1 MSNLSDLLP
10 AGGGAKVIT
19 ATADGNLATGQTVA
33 LQSNGTVKGV
43 ASDGTSVSEN
53 IGTAVEYASH
63 SSTYPTYTSAL
74 YDINAG
80 KFVIAY
86 REGQSPNAG
95 YVAVGTPSG
104 SSLSFGTPVVFETG
118 NTQYVDTAYANSLN
132 KFLISFRDFGDNS
145 KGKVI
150 VGTVDGTTA
159 TFGTPA
165 DFADF
170 NENFGRI
177 AWSTDDNVFVVV
189 WDDDNNDGESRVGSV
204 SGTSITYG
212 TEVQF
217 FDTGGSNGVSD
228 ISITYTSNSK
238 VVVAFI
244 DKDDSS
250 DGKACVGTISGT
262 SISWGSA
269 VDFSTGRPSETE
281 CCYDPVADRVLIT
294 YWDEDNSDYPTIV
307 VGQISGTSITFGT
320 PVVINSSGTSAQ
332 IPMVY
337 NAAAG
342 KTVIHYQQN
351 NNSSNTF
358 SKLVT
363 ISGTTPTLST
373 AINITS
379 GDNRYNESSLA
390 YNSTDKNVLLA
401 YNSVASPYKSYGL
414 IYTAAYVGSNSGDFV
429 GITNQAINNS
439 ASGEVVVEGGVITN
453 GSLLPLTYSGSLGTA
468 ANFIAGTNPDHVSS
482 CFDSSSGKTIISYVG
497 NSNYGYVVVGTP
509 NASDNTITFGTPV
522 AFNSSTTSTT
532 SITYD
537 VAQNKVLIAYSNG
550 SNGYYIWAVVGT
562 VSGTT
567 VSLGTASAQTS
578 AASSNTAGFATVY
591 DVNAAKH
598 VLAFQNETSSNRLDA
613 QVMTISGTSVSSG
626 SALTNIAGG
635 ACAFPSTAYDSS
647 AQKVVIAY
655 QDTGSS
661 THGKAVV
668 ATVSGTSISA
678 GSEVSFNAAVTY
690 NTVTEYDPSANK
702 IIIAYKNNQTPT
714 AVVGTV
720 SGTSISFG
728 SATVVAALSGSG
740 FYGGT
745 FDTTANK
752 FIVAFLDED
761 DDPDNGKYAIGSVDG
776 TNITFTTPAT
786 FNAGAGGGQLTRYI
800 SPSYN
805 ATADRTVISFQNG
818 ASSNGTSRVL
828 QLTGATTNFTI
839 GSTYYVQD
847 DGTLSTTSSSV
858 TAGKAIA
865 NTTLLLKG

>member
-10 AGGGAKVIT
+10 AGAGAKVIT
-19 ATADGNLATGQTVA
+19 ATASGNLATGQAVA
-33 LQSNGTVKGV
+33 LQSDGTVTAIAAV
-43 ASDGTSVSEN
+43 AEGLGSE
-53 IGTAVEYASH
+53 
-63 SSTYPTYTSAL
+63 
-74 YDINAG
+74 
-80 KFVIAY
+80 
-86 REGQSPNAG
+86 
-95 YVAVGTPSG
+95 
-104 SSLSFGTPVVFETG
+104 VVFETAQSYYIQPIFDSS
-118 NTQYVDTAYANSLN
+118 NN
-132 KFLISFRDFGDNS
+132 KVVIIYTDSGDSNH
-145 KGKVI
+145 GKAI
-150 VGTVDGTTA
+150 VGT
-159 TFGTPA
+159 
-165 DFADF
+165 
-170 NENFGRI
+170 
-177 AWSTDDNVFVVV
+177 
-189 WDDDNNDGESRVGSV
+189 V
-204 SGTSITYG
+204 SGTSISFGTAVTFNAATTYFQSG
-212 TEVQF
+212 T
-217 FDTGGSNGVSD
+217 FD
-228 ISITYTSNSK
+228 SNSNK
-238 VVVAFI
+238 VVIVFR
-244 DKDDSS
+244 DQGDSENT
-250 DGKACVGTISGT
+250 KAVVGTVSGT
-262 SISWGSA
+262 SISFGSEATISTNTLGESSTTFDSNLNKVVTFYKDTANSSYGTAA
-269 VDFSTGRPSETE
+269 VGT
-281 CCYDPVADRVLIT
+281 V
-294 YWDEDNSDYPTIV
+294 
-307 VGQISGTSITFGT
+307 SGTSITFGT
-320 PVVINSSGTSAQ
+320 PVVFESAGSGLYQQSSCFDTSSNKTVLVYTDEGDGNQGTAIVGTVSGTSISFGTPVVFHAAGTANSVCAFDTTNNKVVIAYEDTADSEKGKSLVGTVSGTSISYGSEVEFEGGGIQ
-332 IPMVY
+332 EVGMTFDPDAGKAVVVY
-337 NAAAG
+337 MDKGNSNYGTYAVGTVSGTSITYATPVVFAAATSERCTATYDTNSD
-342 KTVIHYQQN
+342 KIVIGFEDGGNSNYGTSIVLQLA
-351 NNSSNTF
+351 SSN
-358 SKLVT
+358 
-363 ISGTTPTLST
+363 ST
-373 AINITS
+373 NFA
-379 GDNRYNESSLA
+379 
-390 YNSTDKNVLLA
+390 
-401 YNSVASPYKSYGL
+401 
-414 IYTAAYVGSNSGDFV
+414 

-439 ASGEVVVEGGVITN
+439 ASGEVVVEGGAITN

-678 GSEVSFNAAVTY
+678 GSEVSFKAAVTY
-690 NTVTEYDPSANK
+690 NTVTEYDPSAKK
-702 IIIAYKNNQTPT
+702 IIIAYKNGQVPT

-847 DGTLSTTSSSV
+847 NGTLSTTSSSV

>member
-19 ATADGNLATGQTVA
+19 ATASGNLATGQTVA
-33 LQSNGTVKGV
+33 LQSDGTVKAVSETAGGV
-43 ASDGTSVSEN
+43 GSEYVYESAVTSFGDVAYDSVNNQVIAVYRDEGNSNYGTYVVGTVSGTVITWGTPAVWLSALATDIAIASGNGKLLIAFSDGGNSSY
-53 IGTAVEYASH
+53 GTVIAGAISGSSISFGTKAVIHSGGQLYETYALYFSP
-63 SSTYPTYTSAL
+63 SDNPTYAHRYIVGYSQGGAR
-74 YDINAG
+74 INANLIEITGTNTISNGGQYEPNGSSNGGGIGLAYAADQTG
-80 KFVIAY
+80 KNIIISFKDGSDSNKIKYARASY
-86 REGQSPNAG
+86 SAGSPG
-95 YVAVGTPSG
+95 
-104 SSLSFGTPVVFETG
+104 SLSFGGVGFAATNGNFSSVAWDTSASKVLLAYKSVSSSNELRYQVGTFSGTEDITWETAV
-118 NTQYVDTAYANSLN
+118 TSTATVDTGTRLVYDATANKSVL
-132 KFLISFRDFGDNS
+132 LYDQDNDS
-145 KGKVI
+145 GKGKVAYVSI
-150 VGTVDGTTA
+150 SGTTA
-159 TFGTPA
+159 TIGTIY
-165 DFADF
+165 DF
-170 NENFGRI
+170 NGGDTSYFNV
-177 AWSTDDNVFVVV
+177 AYDSTAGVNTIVFT
-189 WDDDNNDGESRVGSV
+189 DRGNSE
-204 SGTSITYG
+204 YG
-212 TEVQF
+212 TGVVF
-217 FDTGGSNGVSD
+217 RDT
-228 ISITYTSNSK
+228 TSNS
-238 VVVAFI
+238 A
-244 DKDDSS
+244 
-250 DGKACVGTISGT
+250 
-262 SISWGSA
+262 
-269 VDFSTGRPSETE
+269 
-281 CCYDPVADRVLIT
+281 
-294 YWDEDNSDYPTIV
+294 
-307 VGQISGTSITFGT
+307 
-320 PVVINSSGTSAQ
+320 
-332 IPMVY
+332 
-337 NAAAG
+337 
-342 KTVIHYQQN
+342 
-351 NNSSNTF
+351 
-358 SKLVT
+358 
-363 ISGTTPTLST
+363 
-373 AINITS
+373 
-379 GDNRYNESSLA
+379 
-390 YNSTDKNVLLA
+390 
-401 YNSVASPYKSYGL
+401 
-414 IYTAAYVGSNSGDFV
+414 DFV

-439 ASGEVVVEGGVITN
+439 ASGEVVVEGGAITN

-468 ANFIAGTNPDHVSS
+468 ANFIAGTNPEHVSS

-522 AFNSSTTSTT
+522 AFNSSTTTTT

-550 SNGYYIWAVVGT
+550 GNGYYIWAVVGT

-668 ATVSGTSISA
+668 ASVSGTSISA